1 MLIMTNYYA
10 FTDESNYNSGEHRSL
25 SIIMINE
32 FKVKVIDDK
41 LKEILN
47 KYKINIK
54 SFKWNKI
61 NNRKKQKALIE
72 FLMFLFPFLEK
83 RLVFI
88 TTLKWS
94 INDSRHC
101 IIGRDDLS
109 NLSFMYYKLI
119 FDIVNR
125 KTENGDNVKI
135 FPDYNDVI
143 NWEELEKILSNSEI
157 HNTEKIKI
165 RDSFIEVGSKK
176 VFLEPS
182 TTEDKYLIQI
192 ADIFAGIARGSFE
205 DYKHYVH
212 WLNSPEDSTDS
223 HDFSGREKCRF
234 EIYDII
240 NKWAKRNKLY
250 ISLDSKQGFFSY
262 KPDSPLNFW
271 VYSPQH
277 ENDKAPTK

>member
-1 MLIMTNYYA
+1 MTNYYA

-32 FKVKVIDDK
+32 SKVKVIDDK

-61 NNRKKQKALIE
+61 NNRKKHKALIE

-94 INDSRHC
+94 INDSRHS

-135 FPDYNDVI
+135 FPDHNDVI

-165 RDSFIEVGSKK
+165 MDSFIEVGSKK

-182 TTEDKYLIQI
+182 TTEDKNLIQI

-205 DYKHYVH
+205 DYKYYVH
-212 WLNSPEDSTDS
+212 WLKSQEDSIDS
-223 HDFSGREKCRF
+223 HNFSGREKCRF
-234 EIYDII
+234 EIYYII

-250 ISLDSKQGFFSY
+250 ISLDSKQGFSSY